1 MSNPFS
7 ISFGLE
13 PKEYISRHQQ
23 TDRIIGAFT
32 EESPSN
38 HTFMLSGIRGSG
50 KTVLLANITETF
62 EKKKDW
68 IVINTSPDM
77 DILNSI
83 AAHLYGRKSIHTIFT
98 EAKIDLS
105 GIGIGISLK
114 NATPIYDI
122 SVALERLL
130 EEISKKKLK
139 VLIAIDE
146 IVNNHNVRAFSGIY
160 QILLRKK
167 LPVFLLMTGL
177 YENINN
183 LQNEKTL
190 TFLYR
195 APKVYLEPLNRFSI
209 STSYKKVLGIDDKTA
224 KEMAYLTNGYAYAYQ
239 VLGYLYWENVIN
251 DQTAKGLSD
260 ILNEYDSTLS
270 EYVYEK
276 IWFEL
281 PETESKVVALL
292 VKNGQMKNKDIREK
306 LSLSDSQMAVYRD
319 RLKRRG
325 IIDTSRYGYFDL
337 LLPRFREIV
346 SFWID

>member
-1 MSNPFS
+1 MPNPFS

-98 EAKIDLS
+98 KAKIDLS
-105 GIGIGISLK
+105 GIGIGISIE

-139 VLIAIDE
+139 VLIA
-146 IVNNHNVRAFSGIY
+146 
-160 QILLRKK
+160 
-167 LPVFLLMTGL
+167 M
-177 YENINN
+177 
-183 LQNEKTL
+183 
-190 TFLYR
+190 
-195 APKVYLEPLNRFSI
+195 
-209 STSYKKVLGIDDKTA
+209 
-224 KEMAYLTNGYAYAYQ
+224 
-239 VLGYLYWENVIN
+239 
-251 DQTAKGLSD
+251 
-260 ILNEYDSTLS
+260 
-270 EYVYEK
+270 
-276 IWFEL
+276 
-281 PETESKVVALL
+281 
-292 VKNGQMKNKDIREK
+292 K
-306 LSLSDSQMAVYRD
+306 LS
-319 RLKRRG
+319 
-325 IIDTSRYGYFDL
+325 IIRM
-337 LLPRFREIV
+337 
-346 SFWID
+346 